1 MVNSLA
7 INIAGLK
14 LKNPV
19 LAASGTFGYGQEYK
33 EFLDLNSLGAI
44 VTKSITVEPC
54 QGNPAPR
61 ICETTA
67 GMLNAIGLQN
77 EGLDDFIE
85 NRLPELQ
92 QSNAKIVA
100 SIAGHSREQYK
111 ELAKRLDKTDVDAI
125 EINISCPN
133 VEHKGKAR
141 LFAQD
146 PDATREIVRTVKRQT
161 SKPVIAKLSPNV
173 TDITVMAQAAQ
184 KAGADALSLINTLIG
199 MDIDI
204 AGRRPRLGNIT
215 GGLSGPAIK
224 PIALRMVWE
233 TYNAVTIPIIG
244 IGGIVNA
251 EDALAFFLCGAT
263 AVQIGTANFIDPC
276 ATTRIIDDLQD
287 YMKKNNVKSLK
298 TLIGKLRI

>member
-1 MVNSLA
+1 MGR
-7 INIAGLK
+7 NI
-14 LKNPV
+14 
-19 LAASGTFGYGQEYK
+19 
-33 EFLDLNSLGAI
+33 DLNSLGAI

-173 TDITVMAQAAQ
+173 TDITVITVMAQAAQ